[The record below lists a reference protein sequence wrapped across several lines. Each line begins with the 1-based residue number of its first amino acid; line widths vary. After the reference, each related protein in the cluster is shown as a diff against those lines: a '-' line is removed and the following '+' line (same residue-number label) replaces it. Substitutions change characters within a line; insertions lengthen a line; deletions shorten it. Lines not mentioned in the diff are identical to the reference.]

1 MAALRLYRASL
12 RMAVQFPAVKSREK
26 LKYLPSFNIN
36 NYVYLEFCVIF
47 LVGTTFVTCL
57 SESDPAKVE
66 ELVAAGWKYLE
77 TMKKLAAV
85 DEHTLSQIFPGA
97 MK

>member
-36 NYVYLEFCVIF
+36 NNFNEYLEFCAIF
-47 LVGTTFVTCL
+47 LVDTTFATCL
-57 SESDPAKVE
+57 RSTAVKVI
-66 ELVAAGWKYLE
+66 LQRLK
-77 TMKKLAAV
+77 
-85 DEHTLSQIFPGA
+85 S
-97 MK
+97 